1 MCYVSHV
8 LTVIFFTSSF
18 GIQLDIKYNH
28 STKYDGQPSCSDWSI
43 FQVSTN
49 ESREPERWSQVAAEQ
64 ESVCCHE
71 LTSSQFSVNC
81 QCYQSYHRA
90 YHVDWRG

>member
-49 ESREPERWSQVAAEQ
+49 ECREPERWS
-64 ESVCCHE
+64 
-71 LTSSQFSVNC
+71 
-81 QCYQSYHRA
+81 
-90 YHVDWRG
+90 